1 MNVSLI
7 TGGFDPL
14 HSGHIALIK
23 SAAHMGVYNLVC
35 IGLNSDAWLYRKKG
49 YVFMP
54 FEERKEILENIAS
67 VHKVIS
73 FDDSDDSS
81 CDAIQRCVGEYEF
94 VDKII
99 FCNGGDRTEQNIP
112 ELGFKPEGDVE
123 LEFAFGVGG
132 TDKKNS
138 SSALVK
144 VELGGPALTVREWGS
159 WKVLSDEGTSKV
171 KELTVLPGKKMSI
184 QRHFKRNEYWLVSE
198 GEFTAQFYREA
209 HHPWPERMR
218 ETHSIILTLH
228 EQYSVPINTWH
239 SIKNHTDEVCK
250 IIEIQYGSACDETD
264 IERHK

>member
-14 HSGHIALIK
+14 HSGHLALIK
-23 SAAHMGVYNLVC
+23 SAAHIGVYNLVC

-49 YVFMP
+49 FVFMP
-54 FEERKEILENIAS
+54 FEERKEILENIVS

-81 CDAIQRCVGEYEF
+81 CDAIERCVSHYPYLE
-94 VDKII
+94 KII

-112 ELGFKPEGDVE
+112 ELDFKPRGNVKV
-123 LEFAFGVGG
+123 EFAFGVGG

-159 WKVLSDEGTSKV
+159 WKVLSDDGTSKV
-171 KELTVLPGKKMSI
+171 KELSILPGEQMSI

-198 GEFTAQFYREA
+198 GEFTALFYREA

-228 EQYSVPINTWH
+228 DQYTVPINTWH
-239 SIKNHTDEVCK
+239 SIKNHTDKVCK
-250 IIEIQYGSACDETD
+250 IIEIQYGSDCEEID